1 MHDVSHSYA
10 KLIAQGEQIPFA
22 LQADSLMLALR
33 TLPAVTHVQFCT
45 TRSSIPLQTKH
56 DNWLWRSAGTQ
67 LTTTRSTV
75 IHNMERQRG
84 KISRYM
90 LCFPQVISSPI
101 SFSRNPE
108 CKAII
113 YCWHVQCNAELQ
125 RQLNNPK
132 MKVTVGA
139 HH

>member
-22 LQADSLMLALR
+22 LQADGLMLALR
-33 TLPAVTHVQFCT
+33 TLPAVTHVCSSAPPGPAFLCRQNMT
-45 TRSSIPLQTKH
+45 TGSGDLQAHSSPRPEVLSST
-56 DNWLWRSAGTQ
+56 TQ
-67 LTTTRSTV
+67 QEKGEKSQ
-75 IHNMERQRG
+75 H
-84 KISRYM
+84 M
-90 LCFPQVISSPI
+90 LRFPQVISSPI

-139 HH
+139 HR